1 MSEYH
6 DNDDNDAAGANPECS
21 PERQGRGGESIT
33 AQMIPLL
40 VDTPGGDRTGVVWLC
55 ANRADVVPGTEF
67 TAKGRR
73 WVVTGL
79 SPSGVTFMCR
89 EVLAS

>member
-1 MSEYH
+1 MSEHH
-6 DNDDNDAAGANPECS
+6 DNDDAAGASPECS
-21 PERQGRGGESIT
+21 PERQGRGGDSPAA

-40 VDTPGGDRTGVVWLC
+40 VDTPGDRTGIVWLC
-55 ANRADVVPGTEF
+55 ATRADVVPGTEF

-89 EVLAS
+89 EVRTS